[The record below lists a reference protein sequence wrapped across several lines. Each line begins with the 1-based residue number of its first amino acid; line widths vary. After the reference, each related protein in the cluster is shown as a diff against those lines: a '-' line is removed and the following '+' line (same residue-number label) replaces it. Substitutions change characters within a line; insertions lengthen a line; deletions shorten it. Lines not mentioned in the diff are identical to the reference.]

1 MHNNPSHQSL
11 QITTYS
17 LDIAE
22 ILLDGYIM
30 DPGLHGRVEELE
42 PIFAHVEHQ
51 GVTQEQ
57 VLQAETGRH
66 TTEVEQVPGK
76 ERWMVK
82 LGQTK

>member
-1 MHNNPSHQSL
+1 
-11 QITTYS
+11 
-17 LDIAE
+17 
-22 ILLDGYIM
+22 M

-82 LGQTK
+82 L